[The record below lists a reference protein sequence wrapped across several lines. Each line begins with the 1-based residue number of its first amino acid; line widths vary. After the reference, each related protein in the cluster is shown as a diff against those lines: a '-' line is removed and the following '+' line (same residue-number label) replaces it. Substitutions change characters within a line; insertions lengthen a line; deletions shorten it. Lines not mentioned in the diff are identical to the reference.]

1 MRKLTP
7 TSVAAWLLAA
17 WLLFGG
23 AGVSPFVDPPPF
35 KVDRLTVVVVEET
48 SERGTYTPGQREVI
62 ESAGGLRE
70 YVANKK
76 GELRF
81 VDQNVDV
88 TKSEPWLIE
97 AMKQPRP
104 SLPWLLAATPS
115 AGVNQPL
122 PPTAA
127 EALSAVKKIGG
138 E

>member
-7 TSVAAWLLAA
+7 TSVAAWLLSA
-17 WLLFGG
+17 WLLFG
-23 AGVSPFVDPPPF
+23 AGVSPFADPPPF
-35 KVDRLTVVVVEET
+35 QVDRLTVVVVEET

-70 YVANKK
+70 YVAKK
-76 GELRF
+76 SGELRF
-81 VDQNVDV
+81 VDPQADV

-97 AMKQPRP
+97 AMKLPRP

-122 PPTAA
+122 PPTAPETLA
-127 EALSAVKKIGG
+127 AIKKIAG